1 VCGGLALAS
10 ALCLVIGL
18 TRDVPGAT
26 GSCPIPIE
34 FTPWSDQAIQSRT
47 HWWELALLLAAACPA
62 VIFAGAF
69 FNEPPGRYWKAAI
82 ALLVLPLAVLVTY
95 PAIIVCA
102 YN

>member
-1 VCGGLALAS
+1 
-10 ALCLVIGL
+10 
-18 TRDVPGAT
+18 
-26 GSCPIPIE
+26 
-34 FTPWSDQAIQSRT
+34 
-47 HWWELALLLAAACPA
+47 LLLAAACPA

>member
-1 VCGGLALAS
+1 M
-10 ALCLVIGL
+10 IGL
-18 TRDVPGAT
+18 SRDVPGAT

-34 FTPWSDQAIQSRT
+34 FTSSSDQAIQSRK

-62 VIFAGAF
+62 VSFAGAF
-69 FNEPPGRYWKAAI
+69 FNEPPGPYWKAAI

-95 PAIIVCA
+95 LAIVPCP